1 LTPLLAA
8 SILVHSHRVGQ
19 RPLGVH
25 RVDPFSAFRLEDKVV
40 VLTGASSGLGVGFA
54 RALAAAGAD
63 LVLAARRLPRL
74 EELAPSLR
82 EAGAKVLTV
91 ATDVSSPDDCAAVA
105 AAAGEEFG
113 RVDVLVNNAGVGT
126 AIPASRETPES
137 FRQVIDVNLSGTF
150 WMAQACAPLMPRGS
164 AIVNVASVLAVVAPR
179 FPQAAYAASKAG
191 VLGLTRD
198 LAQEWSARKGIRV
211 NALCPGYFES
221 EMTEGEDALQEMVRT
236 ESMLGRFGE
245 QSELDSAL
253 IFLASPASG
262 YMTGASLV
270 VDGGLS
276 AL

>member
-1 LTPLLAA
+1 MDPL
-8 SILVHSHRVGQ
+8 
-19 RPLGVH
+19 
-25 RVDPFSAFRLEDKVV
+25 SAFRLDDQVV
-40 VLTGASSGLGVGFA
+40 VVTGASSGLGVGFA

-63 LVLAARRLPRL
+63 LVLAARRLNKL
-74 EELAPSLR
+74 EELAPSLQ
-82 EAGAKVLTV
+82 EAGAKVVTV
-91 ATDVSSPDDCAAVA
+91 AADVSSPEDCAGVA
-105 AAAGEEFG
+105 RAAEEQFG

-126 AIPASRETPES
+126 ATPASRETPEA

-150 WMAQACAPLMPRGS
+150 WMAQACAPLMPPGS
-164 AIVNVASVLAVVAPR
+164 AIVNIASVLGLVAPR

-221 EMTEGEDALQEMVRT
+221 EMTQGEDVLQEMVRT
-236 ESMLGRFGE
+236 ESMMGRFGE
-245 QSELDSAL
+245 QAELDSAL
-253 IFLASPASG
+253 IFLASRASA
-262 YMTGASLV
+262 YMTGTSLV